1 MKLGVI
7 TNFDAAHS
15 LPRYDGK
22 CRNVHG
28 HTYTV
33 EVIVE
38 GEIDA
43 ESNFVMDY
51 MELKLILEAVLER
64 LDHRYLNDVIEY
76 PTCEMIATYI
86 KEELLK
92 ELSLKEPPIKLV
104 SLKIWE
110 GKDKWVMIE

>member
-1 MKLGVI
+1 MKLGVV
-7 TNFDAAHS
+7 THFDAAHS

-33 EVIVE
+33 EVVVE
-38 GEIDA
+38 GGVNP
-43 ESNFVMDY
+43 ESNFIMDY
-51 MELKLILEAVLER
+51 MDLELILKGVLDR
-64 LDHRYLNDVIEY
+64 LDHRYLNDVLRY

-92 ELSLKEPPIKLV
+92 ELSSKEPPIKLV
-104 SLKIWE
+104 SVKIWE
-110 GKDKWVMIE
+110 GKGKWVMIE